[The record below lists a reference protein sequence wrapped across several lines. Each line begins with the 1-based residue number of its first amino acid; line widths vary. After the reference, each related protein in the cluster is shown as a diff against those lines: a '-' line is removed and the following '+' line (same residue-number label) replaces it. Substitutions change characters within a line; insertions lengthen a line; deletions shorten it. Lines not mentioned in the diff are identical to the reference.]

1 MELYLVR
8 HAEPLA
14 NIGLAPSSH
23 PDPRLSPRGIEQAEY
38 LARRLKNIEFDKIL
52 VTNLSRAIQ
61 TAAIVGKEQKN
72 PPPMIM
78 DADFSERGTPVD
90 YEADREFADTLYPN
104 IIYEKT
110 AIKTD
115 YPGDLERIEVPMLK
129 HIFRPAYQQTT
140 HVSYEGENEIRTNP
154 QKILLVAHACINAC
168 MFSRLVNSRITAG
181 STFSM
186 APRYFFPA
194 ISFPSM
200 ISIRGCRC
208 SRLPTRATA
217 LLTRPPARR

>member
-8 HAEPLA
+8 HAESLA
-14 NIGLAPSSH
+14 NIGLAPNSN

-38 LARRLKNIEFDKIL
+38 LARRLRSVEFDKIL

-72 PPPMIM
+72 SPPMIM
-78 DADFSERGTPVD
+78 DADFSERGTPVN

-115 YPGDLERIEVPMLK
+115 YPGDLERIEVPLLK

-168 MFSRLVNSRITAG
+168 MFSRLVNSRFDMNVNLMQHNTCINRFRLFLHNG
-181 STFSM
+181 V
-186 APRYFFPA
+186 PRVML
-194 ISFPSM
+194 ISYNDYSH
-200 ISIRGCRC
+200 
-208 SRLPTRATA
+208 LPES
-217 LLTRPPARR
+217 LQKPY